1 MLRWLYVV
9 ECVVITIAVLTGI
22 AYGVGGPDAALITG
36 VLSAGITLFIVLLT
50 QLGTVNRHF
59 ARPLVARFSRRL
71 RNPRNGPVVVIAQD

>member
-1 MLRWLYVV
+1 MLRWLYVI
-9 ECVVITIAVLTGI
+9 EVILFTIGI
-22 AYGVGGPDAALITG
+22 FVGVAYISGGPDAALITG